1 MLYKFSNT
9 YLLIFTLIFSTMIVA
24 CTGSNDKQVVA
35 MQELDSLMTNNFP
48 ADEPGAT
55 LLILKGDEIIFD
67 KGYGLADLEKNTK
80 IDGNTFF
87 NIASVSKQF
96 SATAIMKLAEEGKIS
111 LDDNVKKYF
120 PHFKADFFNKITLR
134 HLLSHTSG
142 IQDERP
148 RTDMNFVLYCT
159 DVDSYA
165 YMENINKLA
174 FEPGSNYEYMNPTYQ
189 LFYTIIEQVSGKTFE
204 EYMRENIF
212 TPAGMEN
219 AVYFSS
225 DKTIPN
231 MAHGY
236 IPNEVSDESS
246 NADSDRS
253 AEATALAKKQQ
264 ENAKAIG
271 NFKEYDYGEETFFAS
286 KADGGIYTSTH
297 EFAMWEK
304 ALRNNT
310 IISESMRKEAH
321 SPKIK
326 ITGSPYSSYQNRPF
340 TSYGYGWFIDENP
353 NAPQK
358 IYHTGDNGGFQIYAG
373 RYTQDNVL
381 VLIFANRN
389 DKDRWTN
396 VTNIENIL
404 VKGGILTK

>member
-1 MLYKFSNT
+1 MLFRS
-9 YLLIFTLIFSTMIVA
+9 
-24 CTGSNDKQVVA
+24 
-35 MQELDSLMTNNFP
+35 
-48 ADEPGAT
+48 
-55 LLILKGDEIIFD
+55 
-67 KGYGLADLEKNTK
+67 
-80 IDGNTFF
+80 
-87 NIASVSKQF
+87 
-96 SATAIMKLAEEGKIS
+96 
-111 LDDNVKKYF
+111 
-120 PHFKADFFNKITLR
+120 
-134 HLLSHTSG
+134 
-142 IQDERP
+142 
-148 RTDMNFVLYCT
+148 
-159 DVDSYA
+159 
-165 YMENINKLA
+165 
-174 FEPGSNYEYMNPTYQ
+174 
-189 LFYTIIEQVSGKTFE
+189 
-204 EYMRENIF
+204 
-212 TPAGMEN
+212 
-219 AVYFSS
+219 
-225 DKTIPN
+225 
-231 MAHGY
+231 